1 MKKQY
6 YLLEICL
13 VDIEPYIWRRFVV
26 PADITL
32 DRLHDVIQIVMGW
45 TDSHLYQFS
54 IGKQRYTEYIESE
67 LDGLE
72 SDKYRLGNLIKKKDQ
87 GFDYVYD
94 FGDGWLHHITL
105 EDNRYDIENL
115 HGEIVCLDGERACPP
130 EDVGGIPGYNE
141 LCEVLNDPK
150 HEDYESNRQWAGGD
164 YYFEKFDIQTVN
176 FELLKYMRWSRD
188 RYLKWENI
196 D

>member
-150 HEDYESNRQWAGGD
+150 HEDYESNRQWAGKD